1 MKFSFTNHTLR
12 RERKGVACETS
23 VKFSDFDGDFIQAK
37 KAKVDPKSLLP
48 RYT

>member
-1 MKFSFTNHTLR
+1 M
-12 RERKGVACETS
+12 ACETS
-23 VKFSDFDGDFIQAK
+23 VKFSDFDGDFIQVK